1 MGRKLKCIIVDDEQH
16 AIELLRLHLSKV
28 STAELVFASTNP
40 VAALEY
46 VQSHPV
52 DLIFLDIQMPDL
64 NGMDF
69 LRLLGG
75 KCQVILSTAYREH
88 ALDSYEFNAL
98 DYLLKP
104 ITFERFLK
112 ALQKANPAVQDAEL
126 TAPGSESSLEEDH
139 FFVKTGVRNKVEKI
153 NFSDIQYVESQGNY
167 AIFHLVHSSIKT
179 LASLKSIEEKLPQE
193 AFLRIHHS
201 FIIAQKLLQGVEGN
215 TVLTALRNF
224 PVGEKYR
231 SKLAAYIGKKTLN

>member
-16 AIELLRLHLSKV
+16 AIDLLRMHLSKV
-28 STAELVFASTNP
+28 STAELVFSTTKP
-40 VAALEY
+40 VEALEY
-46 VQSHPV
+46 LQSHSL

-75 KCQVILSTAYREH
+75 KSQVILTTAYREH
-88 ALDSYEFNAL
+88 ALDSYEFAVL

-112 ALQKANPAVQDAEL
+112 ALQKATLESQSSVEES
-126 TAPGSESSLEEDH
+126 GSEEDH
-139 FFVKTGVRNKVEKI
+139 FFVKTGIRNKVEKI
-153 NFSDIQYVESQGNY
+153 SFSDIQYIESQGNY
-167 AIFHLVHSSIKT
+167 AIFHLNNSSIKT
-179 LASLKSIEEKLPQE
+179 LASLKSIEEKLP
-193 AFLRIHHS
+193 ANVFTRIHHS
-201 FIIAQKLLQGVEGN
+201 FIIAQKLLQGLEGN
-215 TVLTALRNF
+215 TVITPQRSF

-231 SKLAAYIGKKTLN
+231 SKLLDYIAKKTLN